1 MWSRT
6 PKSTLRHEL
15 VGVEATLELAAIW
28 LVELIL
34 LPVHHSIII
43 HRAPISTHI
52 WVITLVLHLLLLRI
66 SIAVLVVLTVLALA
80 SKGSVKVIGIEFL
93 PTEVVHLLDNV
104 YVRNVINYGFSE
116 ITRLK
121 AINKP
126 RICAKLFN
134 QI

>member
-1 MWSRT
+1 
-6 PKSTLRHEL
+6 
-15 VGVEATLELAAIW
+15 VEATLELAAIW

-34 LPVHHSIII
+34 LPVHHTIII
-43 HRAPISTHI
+43 HWAPHHLSTHM
-52 WVITLVLHLLLLRI
+52 WVVTLVLHLLLRI
-66 SIAVLVVLTVLALA
+66 SIAILVVLTVLALA

>member
-1 MWSRT
+1 
-6 PKSTLRHEL
+6 L

-34 LPVHHSIII
+34 LPVHHTIII
-43 HRAPISTHI
+43 HWAPILSTHI
-52 WVITLVLHLLLLRI
+52 WVVTLVLHLLLRI
-66 SIAVLVVLTVLALA
+66 SIAILVVLTVLALA
-80 SKGSVKVIGIEFL
+80 SKVSVKVIGIEFL

-104 YVRNVINYGFSE
+104 YVRNVINYGFSK

-121 AINKP
+121 AIIKP
-126 RICAKLFN
+126 RICAKFFN

>member
-34 LPVHHSIII
+34 LPVHHTIII
-43 HRAPISTHI
+43 HWAPILSTHI
-52 WVITLVLHLLLLRI
+52 WVVTLVLHLLLRI
-66 SIAVLVVLTVLALA
+66 SIAILVVLTVLALA
-80 SKGSVKVIGIEFL
+80 SKVSVKVIGIEFL

-104 YVRNVINYGFSE
+104 YVRNLINYGFSE

-121 AINKP
+121 AIIKP